1 MGKEQAME
9 YHYKMEELV
18 PIVGKLAQRYTAGES
33 TSVTYEKAEQLMGAV
48 LYCIREAAYAK
59 RENGSYETGS
69 ESGACGV
76 NSDSGGNEGAGE
88 KAADCD
94 DEGCRMECT
103 EPGGHSCE
111 KGQQKY
117 DILAGQEKLSAQQA
131 YERGL
136 ACVEQKVRAALSL
149 YNELMTAFDSY
160 GNRCLYDTVVKG
172 MPEFFK
178 WYDMRFAP
186 QDTILTL
193 DYPVLK
199 DLSGDAGVDRIFGF
213 LECIRLEQRF
223 LRRFPKEYVRKALKE
238 YGGGH
243 GDEAE
248 NLCGIVLEAAVKG
261 LLGEGS
267 QAAYL
272 ADSVGEAA
280 LRLKYANLRR

>member
-1 MGKEQAME
+1 ME
-9 YHYKMEELV
+9 YRYKMEELV

-33 TSVTYEKAEQLMGAV
+33 TSVTYEKAEQFMGAV
-48 LYCIREAAYAK
+48 LYCIREAAYAE

-69 ESGACGV
+69 ESGACDV
-76 NSDSGGNEGAGE
+76 NSDGSGNEGAEE

-94 DEGCRMECT
+94 NEGCRMECT
-103 EPGGHSCE
+103 EPGGHSCA

-193 DYPVLK
+193 DYPVLR
-199 DLSGDAGVDRIFGF
+199 DLSAYTGIDRIYEY
-213 LECIRLEQRF
+213 LLCIEKEQAF
-223 LRRFPKEYVRKALKE
+223 LRTFSRNDVIDALASYNPAYE
-238 YGGGH
+238 
-243 GDEAE
+243 DMVD
-248 NLCGIVLEAAVKG
+248 NICGAVKG
-261 LLGEGS
+261 DVKNIN
-267 QAAYL
+267 Y
-272 ADSVGEAA
+272 
-280 LRLKYANLRR
+280 

>member
-1 MGKEQAME
+1 MDCKISYE
-9 YHYKMEELV
+9 MEELV
-18 PIVGKLAQRYTAGES
+18 PIVGKLAREYTGGES

-48 LYCIREAAYAK
+48 LYCIRE
-59 RENGSYETGS
+59 G
-69 ESGACGV
+69 
-76 NSDSGGNEGAGE
+76 EGAGE
-88 KAADCD
+88 EERA
-94 DEGCRMECT
+94 
-103 EPGGHSCE
+103 
-111 KGQQKY
+111 
-117 DILAGQEKLSAQQA
+117 LAGRRSAGQA
-131 YERGL
+131 YETGL
-136 ACVEQKVRAALSL
+136 SCVKEKVRAALEL
-149 YNELMTAFDSY
+149 YHEILPEFDAY
-160 GNRCLYDTVVKG
+160 GNRCLEDVILKG

-178 WYDMRFAP
+178 WYDVKFEP
-186 QDTILTL
+186 QNTLLTL